1 MDDQKILQLLKENA
15 NDKALAALYRHFPM
29 VRKMIR
35 NYGGTPE
42 DAADIFQ
49 EALIIVCT
57 QARKDQLQLT
67 AKLSTYLYSVCKYL
81 WKDEVKKRRGQ
92 MPVTLEDDLTAAQTT
107 NLDAFRAADQR
118 VRLAEQVI
126 SELGDRCREL
136 LLLFYEQG
144 LKLRDIALRM
154 GYSAEHTAKN
164 QKYKCIEAAKGR
176 LKELQQLSPDTSN
189 LLP

>member
-1 MDDQKILQLLKENA
+1 MDDQQILQLLKENT

-57 QARKDQLQLT
+57 QARNNTLQLT
-67 AKLSTYLYSVCKYL
+67 ARLSTYLYSVCKYL
-81 WKDEVKKRRGQ
+81 WKDEVKKRQRQ
-92 MPVTLEDDLTAAQTT
+92 MAEPLEEDLTPAQTAS
-107 NLDAFRAADQR
+107 LDALREADQR
-118 VRLAEQVI
+118 VRLAEKVI

-136 LLLFYEQG
+136 LMLFYEQG

-164 QKYKCIEAAKGR
+164 QKYKCIEAAKMR
-176 LKELQQLSPDTSN
+176 LKELQQLSPNPTN

>member
-1 MDDQKILQLLKENA
+1 MDDQQILQLLKEQA

-35 NYGGTPE
+35 QYGGSPE

-57 QARKDQLQLT
+57 QARKGNLQLT
-67 AKLSTYLYSVCKYL
+67 AKLSTYMYSICKYL
-81 WKDEVKKRRGQ
+81 WKDEVKKRKAQ
-92 MPVTLEDDLTAAQTT
+92 VPVSLEDELTAEQASS
-107 NLDAFRAADQR
+107 LESLREADQR
-118 VRLAEQVI
+118 VRLAEKVI

-136 LLLFYEQG
+136 LMLFYEQG
-144 LKLRDIALRM
+144 IKLRDIALRM
-154 GYSAEHTAKN
+154 GYSAENTAKN
-164 QKYKCIEAAKGR
+164 QKYKCIEAAKLR
-176 LKELQQLSPDTSN
+176 LKELQQRSPNPSN